1 MIAPAIER
9 APRIL
14 LVIGEDEQ
22 GLPTQTIMLEPSV
35 SRLDDFL
42 RAWLTV
48 VLPNWLCCAL
58 ALNMPSSPPPP
69 RACGPALMDVRL
81 RWAGL

>member
-1 MIAPAIER
+1 MIVPTIER

-14 LVIGEDEQ
+14 LVIGEDKQ

-35 SRLDDFL
+35 SRLYDFL

-48 VLPNWLCCAL
+48 VLPSWLCSAL
-58 ALNMPSSPPPP
+58 ALNMPSPPPP
-69 RACGPALMDVRL
+69 PGACGRALMDVRL

>member
-22 GLPTQTIMLEPSV
+22 GLPTETTILEPSV
-35 SRLDDFL
+35 SQLYECL

-58 ALNMPSSPPPP
+58 ALNMPNSPAAPSSCEPV
-69 RACGPALMDVRL
+69 LMDARL

>member
-22 GLPTQTIMLEPSV
+22 GLPTETTILEPSV
-35 SRLDDFL
+35 SRLYECL

-81 RWAGL
+81 RCAGL